1 MTSDG
6 TGQRQNPL
14 SRRVGLS
21 LVGLIV
27 AIAVIVALAA
37 RSGVTMESVLT
48 LVAASPWWLVPAVA
62 VLTAG
67 QIALSAVKW
76 HMVLTRVSSGSNVT
90 AGFAFHVSVA
100 SAFLSQVMTS
110 YLSAVVTRSWAARRA
125 HGVSLGAGAGTSLF
139 EQIFDVA
146 IIAAMLAPTLIV
158 YFLGGSFSLWLGL
171 TAVSLTAG
179 AVIFLMLGR
188 NVQYLPVSDAKTGL
202 VARLFAAFRSASAA
216 GLFAPG
222 MVLKLYALSVLRY
235 LLILA
240 RVPVTIAALALAIGM
255 MDAAQ
260 GFTVVQ
266 ATQLA
271 SITPGNLGI
280 QELSWTGVLVLRDT
294 PLELAAAF
302 AIAFRIVTFL
312 SMGLVALISGAAFF
326 LPLGSKA

>member
-1 MTSDG
+1 
-6 TGQRQNPL
+6 
-14 SRRVGLS
+14 
-21 LVGLIV
+21 
-27 AIAVIVALAA
+27 
-37 RSGVTMESVLT
+37 
-48 LVAASPWWLVPAVA
+48 
-62 VLTAG
+62 
-67 QIALSAVKW
+67 
-76 HMVLTRVSSGSNVT
+76 
-90 AGFAFHVSVA
+90 
-100 SAFLSQVMTS
+100 
-110 YLSAVVTRSWAARRA
+110 
-125 HGVSLGAGAGTSLF
+125 
-139 EQIFDVA
+139 
-146 IIAAMLAPTLIV
+146 
-158 YFLGGSFSLWLGL
+158 
-171 TAVSLTAG
+171 
-179 AVIFLMLGR
+179 MLGR
-188 NVQYLPVSDAKTGL
+188 NVQYLPVSDAKPGL

-326 LPLGSKA
+326 LPQGSKA